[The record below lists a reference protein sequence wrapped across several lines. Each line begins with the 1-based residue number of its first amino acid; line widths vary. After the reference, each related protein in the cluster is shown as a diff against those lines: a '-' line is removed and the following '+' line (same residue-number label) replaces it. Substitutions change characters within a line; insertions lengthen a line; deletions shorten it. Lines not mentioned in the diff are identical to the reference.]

1 VTDTAETPETYAAV
15 DLGSNSFHMIV
26 GKLDN
31 QQLVIV
37 DRLRDAVR
45 LGGGLL
51 DDKTLSNEA
60 WERALESL
68 SKMGQRL
75 RGLPPRAVRAVGTNT
90 MRQIR
95 DGGAFLQAAQ
105 DALGHPI
112 EIIGG
117 REEARLVYLGVAHGL
132 AADEGQRLV
141 VDIGGGSTELI
152 LGQGPHAGAR
162 ESLFMGCV
170 SITRRFFNN
179 GRLSQSAME
188 DAVLAGRVELRPVR
202 WQFNASRWTAAVG
215 SSGTVKAIERVA
227 VANGWCDEGISK
239 SALKK
244 IRRALTAVD
253 HIDAVQLEGLS
264 DDRRPV
270 FAGGVAVLSAVF
282 KALDIDHM
290 QVSDLALREGLLYEM
305 IGHVQHVD
313 VRDTTVSAV
322 MQRFGI
328 DRKQAGRVERT
339 ALALLQQVRDAWQL
353 EDPVHER
360 MLAWAANLHEIGLVI
375 AHGSFHKHGAY
386 ILANADL
393 PGFSRDQQ
401 AQLAALV
408 RVHRRKFFCT
418 EFEALAEPSRLSA
431 RRLALLLRLSVMV
444 HRGRSGSHK
453 PPMRIQVDDKLI
465 RLEFPDDWLAEHP
478 LTEAELSREAEYLAN
493 AGFTLQ
499 YA

>member
-1 VTDTAETPETYAAV
+1 VNLPADSTETFAAV

-26 GKLDN
+26 GRRDN

-45 LGGGLL
+45 LGAGLSA
-51 DDKTLSNEA
+51 DKTLDRAA
-60 WERALESL
+60 WDRALESL
-68 SKMGQRL
+68 SRMGQRL
-75 RGLPPRAVRAVGTNT
+75 RGLPHRSVRAVGTNT

-95 DGGAFLQAAQ
+95 DDGAFLQAAQ

-112 EIIGG
+112 EIISG

-132 AADEGQRLV
+132 AGGDDNRLV

-152 LGQGPHAGAR
+152 LGRGTQAGAR

-170 SITRRFFNN
+170 SMTTRFFAN
-179 GRLSQSAME
+179 GQLSSEAM
-188 DAVLAGRVELRPVR
+188 DSAVLAGRVELRPVR
-202 WQFNASRWTAAVG
+202 RQFDRENWDATVG

-227 VANGWCDEGISK
+227 VANGWTESGISR

-244 IRRALTAVD
+244 IRRALIAVD
-253 HIDAVQLEGLS
+253 HIDKLHLDGLS

-282 KALDIDHM
+282 KALDIEHM
-290 QVSDLALREGLLYEM
+290 QVSELALREGLLYELV
-305 IGHVQHVD
+305 GHAQHVD
-313 VRDTTVSAV
+313 VRDTTVQAV
-322 MQRFGI
+322 SQRFGI
-328 DRKQAGRVERT
+328 DQAQARRVERT
-339 ALALLQQVRDAWQL
+339 ALALLQQVREPWAL
-353 EDPVHER
+353 EDPSHER
-360 MLAWAANLHEIGLVI
+360 MLVWASHLHEIGLVI

-393 PGFSRDQQ
+393 PGFSREQQ
-401 AQLAALV
+401 AVLAALV
-408 RVHRRKFFCT
+408 RVHRRKYT
-418 EFEALAEPSRLSA
+418 SVEFDGLAEASRDCA
-431 RRLALLLRLSVMV
+431 RRLAVLLRLSVMM

-453 PPMRIQVDDKLI
+453 PPLRIAVDDPTI
-465 RLEFPDDWLAEHP
+465 RLAFPEGWLAAHP
-478 LTEAELSREAEYLAN
+478 LTEAELSREADYLEA